1 MPRVSIVPLSGVNTE
16 VVTTLAW
23 DISWYQYRVAFDSA
37 QQVRIAERGLDPGEL
52 EPPFTTWNAEFGEDG
67 RVVPDLSLAEIP
79 SDGE

>member
-16 VVTTLAW
+16 VVITLAW

-37 QQVRIAERGLDPGEL
+37 QQVRIADRGLDPGEL
-52 EPPFTTWNAEFGEDG
+52 DSPFTAWNAEFAEDG
-67 RVVPDLSLAEIP
+67 RVVPDLARVEFP